1 MNSTYGA
8 AKAPGPPKLKNSEPI
23 FLPGPVAGDF
33 ATSMLSLSP
42 FGWS

>member
-8 AKAPGPPKLKNSEPI
+8 AKAPGPPKSKNRETI
-23 FLPGPVAGDF
+23 FLPVPVAGDY
-33 ATSMLSLSP
+33 ATSMLSLLP